1 MQSDPFRKRQTE
13 REKERERMV
22 QRQMA
27 ARGIRD
33 EAVLEAMVAVPRHA
47 FVSAELDEHAYA
59 DTPLPIGASQT
70 ISQPYMVAMMAE
82 ALDLQPDDRVL
93 EIGTGS
99 GYAAAVLAE
108 IASDVYTVER
118 HESLAE
124 EARETLR
131 TLGYQ
136 NVHVRHGDGSLGW
149 PEHAP
154 YAGIVVAAGGP
165 TVPEALKEQL
175 AVGGRLVIPVG
186 PAPRTQKLVRL
197 VKQDENEYKREDLGH
212 VRFVPLVGEG
222 GWRAEET
229 EQRSVKVDRPT
240 PQGKGGQRR
249 AERRRV
255 AKPSQTTPPSRPPAT
270 PDLIDLIA
278 RAAEPIEAIET
289 TDLSALL
296 DRIGEAR
303 VVLLGEAS
311 HGTAEFYDMRARITR
326 ELIAQGGFNVV
337 AVEADWPDA
346 MRINQYV
353 TDTGVQEA
361 AARPFMRF
369 PTWMWANAQVL
380 AFVEWLRRYND
391 QFDRAEEQI
400 GFYGLDLYSLNA
412 SIDAVLRYLD
422 DVDPETAE
430 VARQRYGCLSP
441 WESDPAA
448 YGAAALTGRYRECE
462 EDVVAML
469 QDLLDKRLAYAPAGE
484 PRFFNAEQNARLVT
498 NAERYYRLMYY
509 GGAKSWNLRDQH
521 MFETLQALLEFHGP
535 QSRAV
540 VWAHNSHL
548 GNAAATEMGARG
560 QFNVGQLSREEWGED
575 AYLVGFGTDRG
586 TVAAASQ
593 WGGPLEIK
601 EVQPAHQRS
610 YEHLCHSASQSAAD
624 LEAFLLHLREPQE
637 GALREQLLAERLE
650 RAIGVIYRPETE
662 MQSHYFRAVLPRQ
675 FDEYVWFDKTE
686 AVTPLREAM
695 DEEAADEVPETF
707 PFGV

>member
-1 MQSDPFRKRQTE
+1 MESESFTE
-13 REKERERMV
+13 RETDRQQERERMV

-33 EAVLEAMVAVPRHA
+33 EAILEAMATVPRHA
-47 FVSAELDEHAYA
+47 FISADLDEHAYA

-82 ALDLQPDDRVL
+82 ALELEPDHRVL

-108 IASDVYTVER
+108 IVRDVYTVER

-124 EARETLR
+124 GARETLHR
-131 TLGYQ
+131 LGYR

-154 YAGIVVAAGGP
+154 YDGIVVAAGGP
-165 TVPEALKEQL
+165 TVPEPLKEQL
-175 AVGGRLVIPVG
+175 AIGGRLVIPIG

-197 VKQDENEYKREDLGH
+197 VRLGEDEYEKEDLGH
-212 VRFVPLVGEG
+212 VRFVPLVGEA
-222 GWRAEET
+222 GWQAKET
-229 EQRSVKVDRPT
+229 EHRSVKVDGPT
-240 PQGKGGQRR
+240 GQGNGSGQR
-249 AERRRV
+249 AESRW
-255 AKPSQTTPPSRPPAT
+255 APKPSQTPAAGRPPT
-270 PDLIDLIA
+270 KPELIA
-278 RAAEPIEAIET
+278 RATEPIEAIET
-289 TDLSALL
+289 TDLSGLL
-296 DRIGEAR
+296 DRIGGAR

-311 HGTAEFYDMRARITR
+311 HGTAEFYDMRAHITR
-326 ELIAQGGFNVV
+326 ELIAKRGFNVV

-353 TDTGVQEA
+353 TDTDVQEA
-361 AARPFMRF
+361 AERPFTRF

-391 QFDRAEEQI
+391 HFDRAQEHV

-422 DVDPETAE
+422 DVDPETAN

-469 QDLLDKRLAYAPAGE
+469 QDLLNKRLAYAPAGK

-509 GGAKSWNLRDQH
+509 GGAQSWNLRDRH

-560 QFNVGQLSREEWGED
+560 QFNVGQLSREQWGDE

-593 WGGPLEIK
+593 WGGSMEIK
-601 EVQPAHQRS
+601 QVQPSHQRS
-610 YEHLCHSASQSAAD
+610 YEYLCHTASQTATE
-624 LEAFLLHLREPQE
+624 LEAFFLHLREPQE
-637 GALREQLLAERLE
+637 RSLREQLLAERLE

-662 MQSHYFRAVLPRQ
+662 LQSHYFRAVLPRQ
-675 FDEYVWFDKTE
+675 FDEYVWFDETE
-686 AVTPLREAM
+686 AITPLREAM
-695 DEEAADEVPETF
+695 DEDAADEVPETF